1 MKDKKTKTGVDKWN
15 REKVAQWLQ
24 RATDDRV
31 VAGSNPPEAAWKL
44 QMTISIT
51 PFCQCLS
58 EEILKVV
65 GPF

>member
-1 MKDKKTKTGVDKWN
+1 MKDRKTKTGVDKWN

-31 VAGSNPPEAAWKL
+31 VAGSNPPEAGWKL
-44 QMTISIT
+44 QMAISIT